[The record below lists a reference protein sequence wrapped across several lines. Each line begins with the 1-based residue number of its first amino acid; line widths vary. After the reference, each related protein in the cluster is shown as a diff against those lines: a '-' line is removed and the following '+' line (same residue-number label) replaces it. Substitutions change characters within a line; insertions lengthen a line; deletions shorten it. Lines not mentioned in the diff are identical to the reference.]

1 MTNVVPRTTSGGGV
15 AAECDRSSA
24 WRHLT
29 TGQERKK
36 DEGPG
41 LPPGMPSVRDKPR
54 RLADIA
60 HKYDRFAHAA
70 EFDAVDEVTETDLLA
85 TLLVIRELRE
95 KLQADEADLLR
106 VARRKRVTW
115 ARLAKALGLKSR
127 QAAERRFLQLRSD
140 LDGAGG
146 KPLRQAD
153 RVTYARSLRDR
164 PDEAARPQP
173 PDAPGAALARR
184 LTTLPDLEVREP
196 AWWGELA
203 DALAAL
209 AAVETR
215 GDGNGSPEYAAVW
228 RSKYAQRLSELLHE
242 ARDTEKVDLSG
253 HPGLLAEIHEFCAA
267 AETAGPS

>member
-1 MTNVVPRTTSGGGV
+1 M
-15 AAECDRSSA
+15 
-24 WRHLT
+24 
-29 TGQERKK
+29 
-36 DEGPG
+36 
-41 LPPGMPSVRDKPR
+41 
-54 RLADIA
+54 
-60 HKYDRFAHAA
+60 
-70 EFDAVDEVTETDLLA
+70 TETDLLA

-127 QAAERRFLQLRSD
+127 QAAERRFLRLRSD
-140 LDGAGG
+140 LDGADG

-153 RVTYARSLRDR
+153 RVAYARSLRDR

-242 ARDTEKVDLSG
+242 ARDPEKVDLSG